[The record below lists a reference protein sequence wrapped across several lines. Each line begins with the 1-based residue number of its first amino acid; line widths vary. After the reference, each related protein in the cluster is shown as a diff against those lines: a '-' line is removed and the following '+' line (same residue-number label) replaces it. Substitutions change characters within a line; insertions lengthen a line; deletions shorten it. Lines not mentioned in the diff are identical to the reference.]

1 MFIDE
6 AKIFVEAG
14 DGGRG
19 CVSFRREKFVPKGG
33 PDGGDGGKGG
43 DIVLEVDRNIG
54 TLLDFRYKQR
64 FSAARGEHGRGSDQ
78 KGRDGSD
85 YVVRVPLG
93 TVVRR
98 ADSGAVL
105 ADLVSHEQRL
115 IAAHGGRGGR
125 GNTRFKSATNQAPR
139 HAEPGEPGE
148 TRWLTLELKLLADV
162 GLIGLPNVGKSTL
175 LARISAARPKIAPYP
190 FTTLIPQLGIV
201 GLRDERSCVVADI
214 PGIIAGAHEGKG
226 LGHQFLRHIERTRL
240 LIHLVD
246 MTTLGENDP
255 LMNFETVNRELLA
268 YDPQLAEKPQ
278 VVVATKM
285 DIPTAKQAWERFQPA
300 IAARGFRVLAISA
313 VTGEGIGT
321 LLDELY
327 RELVRVRSVIQSKQ
341 SCERTL

>member
-6 AKIFVEAG
+6 AKIFVSAG

-19 CVSFRREKFVPKGG
+19 CLSFRREKSVPKGG

-43 DIVLEVDRNIG
+43 DIVLQADGNLS
-54 TLLDFRYKQR
+54 TLLDFRYKR
-64 FSAARGEHGRGSDQ
+64 RYSAERGEHGRGSDQ

-85 YVVRVPLG
+85 SVIRVPLG
-93 TVVRR
+93 TVVRS

-105 ADLVSHEQRL
+105 ADLVGHEQRF

-125 GNTRFKSATNQAPR
+125 GNARFKSATNQAPR
-139 HAEPGEPGE
+139 RVEPGEPGE

-162 GLIGLPNVGKSTL
+162 GLMGLPNAGKSTL

-190 FTTLIPQLGIV
+190 FTTLVPQLGIV
-201 GLRDERSCVVADI
+201 RLRDEQSCVVADI
-214 PGIIAGAHEGKG
+214 PGLIEGAHAGKG

-246 MTTLGENDP
+246 MSVPGENDP
-255 LMNFETVNRELLA
+255 LLNFEAVNRELLA
-268 YDPQLAEKPQ
+268 YESRLAEKPQ
-278 VVVATKM
+278 LVVATKM
-285 DIPTAKQAWERFQPA
+285 DIPPAKQAWESFQPA
-300 IAARGFRVLAISA
+300 IAGRGFRVLAISA

-321 LLDELY
+321 LLDEIY
-327 RELVRVRSVIQSKQ
+327 RALVPIRSVIQSNP